1 MEIIDN
7 GDEMT
12 SELNLMVI
20 LMMVQ
25 DLMINIMIAKTI
37 IRSMIT
43 ALTQGNTGTCAQ
55 YLKSKIPS
63 TKANLCGVPRSVL
76 LITLSTVS

>member
-43 ALTQGNTGTCAQ
+43 ALTQGTTGTCA
-55 YLKSKIPS
+55 
-63 TKANLCGVPRSVL
+63 
-76 LITLSTVS
+76 